1 MSDPETLP
9 AGVHPEVELLPW
21 YATGTLGEADQQR
34 VARHLESCHDC
45 SRELEDL
52 THIRRAL
59 TELSRQEAEPSG
71 SLARSVMARVAADSI
86 DRGRPQQEG
95 SWAAAID
102 RWFRSLLIPQWVPTL
117 AAVLLIA
124 QMGLLIWVTL
134 PPVERSEVSTR
145 SVGIQC
151 GHKRSRSCFSLPRR
165 RRVSARCCN
174 ACMPELS
181 TVRRQKG
188 CLRSAWRPAIQ
199 LLHLPY
205 CTDNAMSSAQPS
217 WSNREPEERC

>member
-52 THIRRAL
+52 THIWRAL
-59 TELSRQEAEPSG
+59 TELSHQEAQPSV
-71 SLARSVMARVAADSI
+71 SLAQSVMAQVAADSI

-102 RWFRSLLIPQWVPTL
+102 RWFQSLLMPQWVPTL

-145 SVGIQC
+145 SVGIQS
-151 GHKRSRSCFSLPRR
+151 KAQKITVVFQPSATEESIRSMLQRLHARVVDGPTAEGVFTISLEAGDPAPALALLHGQRD
-165 RRVSARCCN
+165 V
-174 ACMPELS
+174 
-181 TVRRQKG
+181 V
-188 CLRSAWRPAIQ
+188 RSAK
-199 LLHLPY
+199 LV
-205 CTDNAMSSAQPS
+205 QP
-217 WSNREPEERC
+217 

>member
-86 DRGRPQQEG
+86 DRSRSQHEG

-117 AAVLLIA
+117 AAVLLVA

-134 PPVERSEVSTR
+134 PPVERGEVSTR
-145 SVGIQC
+145 SVGTKLRAQKITVVFQPSATEESI
-151 GHKRSRSCFSLPRR
+151 RSMLQRLHARVVDGPTAERVFTISLETGDPAPALALLHEQRD
-165 RRVSARCCN
+165 V
-174 ACMPELS
+174 
-181 TVRRQKG
+181 V
-188 CLRSAWRPAIQ
+188 RSAK
-199 LLHLPY
+199 LV
-205 CTDNAMSSAQPS
+205 QP
-217 WSNREPEERC
+217 